1 MRLAKMATKGSQK
14 WIQILVNQKT
24 DYLNNQI
31 KTNLSLPI
39 NEKIEWRSPLA
50 IDNYVEYK
58 DEGFLDALGIQ
69 SLKPKLAD
77 FWPTSGPRWDALGKS
92 SSGNLFR
99 TSKEATKHQ
108 STKLTEA

>member
-1 MRLAKMATKGSQK
+1 MATKGSQK

-31 KTNLSLPI
+31 KTSLSLPMTEEI
-39 NEKIEWRSPLA
+39 QWRSPLA

-69 SLKPKLAD
+69 PVKAKLAD
-77 FWPTSGPRWDALGKS
+77 FLA
-92 SSGNLFR
+92 
-99 TSKEATKHQ
+99 SKWSAMGCV
-108 STKLTEA
+108 S